1 MKYFHFARILHPLCV
16 LNHLDTITVT
26 LVEKKNSYIGHL
38 ITYLVLVWDPS
49 FSTNAKLSENL
60 SVVCGRIRG

>member
-16 LNHLDTITVT
+16 SNHLDTITVT